1 MDELVSIV
9 IAFHNKYVMVYII
22 HIMTADVLLFHNV
35 MLPLSANVM
44 AALQIL
50 YTK

>member
-9 IAFHNKYVMVYII
+9 LVVHNKHVMVYII

>member
-9 IAFHNKYVMVYII
+9 KAFHYKHVMANII
-22 HIMTADVLLFHNV
+22 HIMTADVLIIHNV